1 MSLPRRLTA
10 FVLTLLLAHVSWVGG
25 GSACA
30 MPAVGHAAAVTASG
44 ERSGAGMAGMDM
56 SAPAG
61 RQSGRAPAHDH
72 APCPLPWAPDGC
84 QSMTT
89 CAPLAL
95 VSYDAALRAP
105 DGVPSSIA
113 ALAVLTPPS
122 EVRAPELP
130 PPRA

>member
-1 MSLPRRLTA
+1 MSSPRRLTA
-10 FVLTLLLAHVSWVGG
+10 FALTLLLAQAAWVGSG
-25 GSACA
+25 FACA
-30 MPAVGHAAAVTASG
+30 LPAMGNAAAVRASG
-44 ERSGAGMAGMDM
+44 EPSAAALAGMT

-61 RQSGRAPAHDH
+61 RQFERAPAYDH

-84 QSMTT
+84 RSMTM

-95 VSYDAALRAP
+95 AAHDALLRAP
-105 DGVPSSIA
+105 DGVPASIA
-113 ALAVLTPPS
+113 VLAVLTPPS